1 MGKQQ
6 RFFGSL
12 VGEHKRGWHFQS
24 GGEPPLDETI
34 DETKE
39 VLINKGYHL
48 THEENINKIREAT
61 TTADTVKQCASKYSI
76 ERSQGHAI
84 KDPEVRKSDL
94 TNSGNL
100 VEIS

>member
-1 MGKQQ
+1 MGAN
-6 RFFGSL
+6 
-12 VGEHKRGWHFQS
+12 H
-24 GGEPPLDETI
+24 PYETI

-48 THEENINKIREAT
+48 THEENIKKIREAT
-61 TTADTVKQCASKYSI
+61 TTVDTVKQCTSKYSI
-76 ERSQGHAI
+76 EMSQGHAI

-100 VEIS
+100 VEISEHRVERGDRNLENHLQNAP